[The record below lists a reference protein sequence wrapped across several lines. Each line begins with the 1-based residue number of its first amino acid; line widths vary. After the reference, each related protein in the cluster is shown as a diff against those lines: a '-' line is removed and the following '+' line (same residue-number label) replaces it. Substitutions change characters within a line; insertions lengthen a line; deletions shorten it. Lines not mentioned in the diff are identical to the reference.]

1 MADPL
6 EILATPV
13 EPARP
18 SDAFAARLRTRIER
32 ALSLPEGVAVS
43 EMTMSEPRPAAAPGP
58 AGFPRPG
65 ALPYLTVGDAR
76 AAIAWYERVFAAEL
90 VGEPYAMPDGRIGHA
105 ELAIG
110 GGTLYLAEEFPE
122 MGLRAPSEGVTA
134 VSLMLPVDDTDA
146 TLERV
151 RVAGGRIEREPYEEY
166 GQRNASLVDPF
177 GHRWMLAGP
186 MRSTTP
192 AAAMSEGGEPIRHG
206 DIGFVS
212 VNVPDVDRARA
223 FYGAVL
229 GWEFGPDGRRVT
241 NASMP
246 QGLWG
251 EEGTPTLFCA
261 YAVDSVDAA
270 MEVIRTAG
278 GTATEPE
285 DRPYGRISE
294 CVDDQG
300 MAFAVYEP
308 RPGNARP
315 ATNGSRHGDLA
326 YVTFD
331 VVDSARA
338 REFYGTVLGWR
349 FEPGRIEDGWG
360 VEGPAPMAGL
370 AGGRAGVITPMW
382 RVDDIGA
389 AVGRV
394 REAGGT
400 ATDPAPQPYGLASEC
415 TDDQG
420 TAFWLGQ
427 L

>member
-6 EILATPV
+6 RILATPV
-13 EPARP
+13 EPVRP
-18 SDAFAARLRTRIER
+18 SEAFAARLRARLER
-32 ALSLPEGVAVS
+32 ALTLPEGVAVS
-43 EMTMSEPRPAAAPGP
+43 ELASELTLSESETRTTPGP
-58 AGFPRPG
+58 VGFPRPG
-65 ALPYLTVGDAR
+65 ALPYLSVRDAR
-76 AAIAWYERVFAAEL
+76 AAIAWYERVFEAEL
-90 VGEPYAMPDGRIGHA
+90 VGEPYAMPDGAVGHA
-105 ELAIG
+105 ELTIG
-110 GGTLYLAEEFPE
+110 GGTVYLAEEFPD
-122 MGLRAPSEGVTA
+122 MGLRAPSGDATS

-146 TLERV
+146 TLERA
-151 RVAGGRIEREPYEEY
+151 RVAGGRVEREPYEEY

-186 MRSTTP
+186 MRETT
-192 AAAMSEGGEPIRHG
+192 ATAVEPIRHG
-206 DIGFVS
+206 DIGYVS

-229 GWEFGPDGRRVT
+229 GWEFGPDGRRVS

-261 YAVDSVDAA
+261 FAVDSVEAA
-270 MEVIRTAG
+270 VETVRAAG
-278 GTATEPE
+278 GTATEPT
-285 DRPYGRISE
+285 DRPYGRISD

-300 MAFAVYEP
+300 MRFAMYER
-308 RPGNARP
+308 RPGNERP
-315 ATNGSRHGDLA
+315 GMNGSRHGDLA
-326 YVTFD
+326 YVTFEAA
-331 VVDSARA
+331 DSTQARG
-338 REFYGTVLGWR
+338 FYGELLGWR
-349 FEPGRIEDGWG
+349 FEPGRVEDGWG
-360 VEGPAPMAGL
+360 VAGPAPMVGM
-370 AGGRAGVITPMW
+370 AGGGAGVITPMW

-400 ATDPAPQPYGLASEC
+400 ATEPERQSYGLMSEC

-420 TAFWLGQ
+420 TSFWLGQ